1 MKIRSVN
8 FSFKFIWGVFIY
20 YYARPFSFL
29 LSIHANL
36 KRNSYLVMRSLKP
49 DLILITTGVQYSDYS
64 EPLSKKQT
72 K

>member
-8 FSFKFIWGVFIY
+8 FSFKFIRGVFIY
-20 YYARPFSFL
+20 YYSRPFFLSFECSRL
-29 LSIHANL
+29 L